1 MATLAVT
8 GSDTVKINN
17 ELITSFGHGE
27 VAKISY
33 ATELATVKTGKNGN
47 AIYVQNASGFQ
58 ASMELKVIRGSAD
71 DKILQGYL
79 TRYRTSPTTFVLI
92 NAEVIKKIGDGSGKV
107 TADVY
112 ILTGGVP
119 TKQVEAVVN
128 VEGDVEQALSVY
140 TFVFATSD
148 RTMIMQPA
156 TGN

>member
-8 GSDTVKINN
+8 GQDTIKMGERI
-17 ELITSFGHGE
+17 LADFGHGE

-58 ASMELKVIRGSAD
+58 ASMDLKLIRGSAD
-71 DKILQGYL
+71 DKFMQSLL
-79 TRYRTSPTTFVLI
+79 TLYRSNPTTFVLQ
-92 NAEVIKKIGDGSGKV
+92 NAEVVKKIGDGSGKV
-107 TADVY
+107 TSDTY

-119 TKQVEAVVN
+119 SKQVEAVVN

-140 TFVFATSD
+140 TFIFATSD
-148 RTMIMQPA
+148 RAIV
-156 TGN
+156 